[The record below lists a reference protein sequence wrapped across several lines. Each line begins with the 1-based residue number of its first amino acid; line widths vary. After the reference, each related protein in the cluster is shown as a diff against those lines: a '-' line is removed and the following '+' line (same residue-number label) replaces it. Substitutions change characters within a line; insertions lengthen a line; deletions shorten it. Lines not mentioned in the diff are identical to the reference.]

1 MRVHS
6 HLYLCDACGRLL
18 FNHNK
23 KSKASITILNHQKG
37 PLGGALLAGTIVC
50 NPLLSSYIKTYL
62 ILKQGLPVLI
72 LFPREGHRC
81 VITNEPTDRC
91 SSPGN
96 RMRFAIKA
104 HPVPQRGTS
113 IGVFIRNQRSMPLSG
128 DWMRTGNPCFNKS
141 SSSHPERDIDWRVHS

>member
-1 MRVHS
+1 MCGDANTYACNLFAVAVLFSNVNAHVCVHS

-23 KSKASITILNHQKG
+23 KSEASITILNHQKG

-72 LFPREGHRC
+72 LFPREEHRLL
-81 VITNEPTDRC
+81 ITNEHADRC

-96 RMRFAIKA
+96 RMRFFCKA
-104 HPVPQRGTS
+104 HPVSRSGAS
-113 IGVFIRNQRSMPLSG
+113 IADEPVFCLFP
-128 DWMRTGNPCFNKS
+128 
-141 SSSHPERDIDWRVHS
+141 